1 MTEQAVLH
9 YPTLKTVLL
18 VEKVLQEAGE
28 PLSRN
33 EIKRRLPVGI
43 MHQTLALILE
53 YLEASGKVTEGSKG
67 VLWIYNDNPQFIR
80 MVKRAVR
87 VR

>member
-1 MTEQAVLH
+1 MENQVVMH

-18 VEKVLQEAGE
+18 IEKVLQEAGE

-43 MHQTLALILE
+43 MHQTLAVILE
-53 YLEASGKVTEGSKG
+53 YLEASGKISEGSKG
-67 VLWIYNDNPQFIR
+67 VLWIYNDNPKFLQMIR
-80 MVKRAVR
+80 RAVR

>member
-1 MTEQAVLH
+1 MPEQAVLH

-18 VEKVLQEAGE
+18 VENVLQEAGE

-80 MVKRAVR
+80 MVKQAVR